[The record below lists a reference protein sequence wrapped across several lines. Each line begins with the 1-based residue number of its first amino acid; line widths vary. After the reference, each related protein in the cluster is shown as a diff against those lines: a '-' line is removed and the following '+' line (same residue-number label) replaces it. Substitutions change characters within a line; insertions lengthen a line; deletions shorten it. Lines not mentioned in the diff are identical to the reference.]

1 MTNDAKRLID
11 AHAESFRMEAKL
23 CRMQAELALFM
34 GQVRFRQLAEK
45 AEQAGFTK
53 DHPLVK
59 HLVAQA
65 EGMKLDIPT
74 LDIPAPEIPKI
85 DLLSITPTL
94 TPKP

>member
-1 MTNDAKRLID
+1 
-11 AHAESFRMEAKL
+11 MEAKL

-74 LDIPAPEIPKI
+74 LDIPTLDIPAPEIPKI
-85 DLLSITPTL
+85 DLLSITPPL